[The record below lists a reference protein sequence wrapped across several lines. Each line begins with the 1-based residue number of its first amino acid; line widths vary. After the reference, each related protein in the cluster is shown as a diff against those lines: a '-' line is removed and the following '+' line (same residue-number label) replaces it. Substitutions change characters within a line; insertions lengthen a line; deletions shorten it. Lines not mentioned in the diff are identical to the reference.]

1 MSSTAPWTVLALLGA
16 FHGLNPAMGW
26 LFAVALGLQNGR
38 RRAVLEALPPI
49 ALGHLVSVAIVVV
62 VVMAARRVVPLGWLG
77 VVGGVA
83 LIALGVFKLVRP
95 FRHPRWVGM
104 RVGFRD
110 LTVWSFLMSAA
121 HGAGLMLVPVLLRL
135 PGTAHVHGGD
145 GAGRV
150 ALAEVGAGSS
160 NVTSSAIVALGVHT
174 AAMFL
179 VMAVLA
185 VAVYEVLGLELL
197 RRGWINFD
205 FIWAVALIVAGVVTL
220 VGIASSV

>member
-1 MSSTAPWTVLALLGA
+1 MSTTSPWTVLALLGA

-49 ALGHLVSVAIVVV
+49 ALGHLASVAIVVI

-77 VVGGVA
+77 VVGGGA

-95 FRHPRWVGM
+95 FKHPRWVGM

-110 LTVWSFLMSAA
+110 LTLWSFLMSGA

-135 PGTAHVHGGD
+135 PGTAHAHGG
-145 GAGRV
+145 GAV
-150 ALAEVGAGSS
+150 LAEVGSASESLTAGA
-160 NVTSSAIVALGVHT
+160 VAALGVHT

-205 FIWAVALIVAGVVTL
+205 FIWAVALIVAGVVTM
-220 VGIASSV
+220 VGA

>member
-1 MSSTAPWTVLALLGA
+1 MSGASPWIVLALLGA

-49 ALGHLVSVAIVVV
+49 ALGHAVSVALVLTAVL
-62 VVMAARRVVPLGWLG
+62 AARRVVPLGWLA
-77 VVGGVA
+77 VVGGVV

-95 FRHPRWVGM
+95 FKHPRWVGM

-110 LTVWSFLMSAA
+110 LTLWSFLMSGA

-135 PGTAHVHGGD
+135 PGSTHSHAHGALSSD
-145 GAGRV
+145 GAR
-150 ALAEVGAGSS
+150 ALADVGPLSETMTRGAL
-160 NVTSSAIVALGVHT
+160 VALGVHT
-174 AAMFL
+174 TAMFL
-179 VMAVLA
+179 VMGALA

-205 FIWAVALIVAGVVTL
+205 FIWAVALIIAGVVTL
-220 VGIASSV
+220 AGG